1 MNSRLEYLPVEP
13 SPATDKPKAF
23 TIGPARDPLRDAILQ
38 ARYDALSHPTL
49 ADGAK
54 VLFAFLLD
62 LALSRAA
69 SWTVGVVTISTTK
82 LSEELHRSKRA
93 IWKWKQQ
100 LVAAR
105 FIWITKQYMP
115 NFFPLDVFHITALD
129 NPNQPRQ
136 LPTNDGLWGNGK
148 RRSEP
153 ERNAAGRSLNGTFC
167 RVADTEEK
175 AVLPKNATGS
185 GTEQHLSVA
194 SCAAPSGTERPL
206 TAAQNTTGE
215 RHQTPPLHGTERP
228 LAAAQNDTWE
238 RHGTTPLREPK
249 RGAISTVGSRSSK
262 RLGKRAVAAGGE
274 EGKRPKGWQRRDTQ
288 EFLSKCREVF
298 GEKEVQKNSGL
309 WVENLH
315 ADPAYAWKTLHDT
328 ASAKTEGRIKTTP
341 ARYATNVWTKELL
354 GPRKEPACV

>member
-1 MNSRLEYLPVEP
+1 MNARTEYLAVEP
-13 SPATDKPKAF
+13 SPAADKPKAF

-82 LSEELHRSKRA
+82 LSEELCRSKRA

-100 LVAAR
+100 LIAAR

-148 RRSEP
+148 RRGEP
-153 ERNAAGRSLNGTFC
+153 GRGPVGRAPSGKWC
-167 RVADTEEK
+167 RVADTEEN
-175 AVLPKNATGS
+175 AIVPINATGS
-185 GTEQHLSVA
+185 GTEQHLHTA
-194 SCAAPSGTERPL
+194 QCAPPKGTICTSQGHNVPRGEARNTPSTRHNVPR
-206 TAAQNTTGE
+206 GE
-215 RHQTPPLHGTERP
+215 
-228 LAAAQNDTWE
+228 AQNDTWK
-238 RHGTTPLREPK
+238 RHGTTPLIQPK
-249 RGAISTVGSRSSK
+249 RGAVSTIGSRSSK
-262 RLGKRAVAAGGE
+262 RLGKRAGAAGGQ

-288 EFLSKCREVF
+288 EFLSKCREVL

-315 ADPAYAWKTLHDT
+315 ADAAYAWKVIHDT

-354 GPRKEPACV
+354 GPRKEPATV